1 MRTTNITLDNELSS
15 NLLDMCESMPR
26 DNVLYPFLSMLLE
39 RYESLT
45 IKELERYES
54 LTDKEL
60 DCATFQSTFTFTI
73 FFFNNVSNFFL
84 GSRSIDDLFEGYEEL
99 QEALFD
105 QVVLQSQL
113 VIEEEDMISEMLND
127 FRCQAS

>member
-1 MRTTNITLDNELSS
+1 MRTTNITLDDKLSS

-26 DNVLYPFLSMLLE
+26 DNVLYPFLNMLLE
-39 RYESLT
+39 RYEALT
-45 IKELERYES
+45 A
-54 LTDKEL
+54 KEL
-60 DCATFQSTFTFTI
+60 DCGTFQSTFTFTI
-73 FFFNNVSNFFL
+73 FFFNNVSNFFI

-113 VIEEEDMISEMLND
+113 VIEEEDMISELLNE
-127 FRCQAS
+127 FLCQAS